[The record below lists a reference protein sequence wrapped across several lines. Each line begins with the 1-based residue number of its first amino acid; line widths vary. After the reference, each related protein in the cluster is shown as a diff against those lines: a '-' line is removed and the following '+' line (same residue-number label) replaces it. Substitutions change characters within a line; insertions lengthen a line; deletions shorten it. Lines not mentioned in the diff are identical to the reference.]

1 MTHHRFSTYVIGAER
16 PVGHFLTR
24 LLAAESYLYKAI
36 NLEVRER
43 LAPQAGGRPFMVITP
58 SMQRIEDFAHVMH
71 WLEVAKED
79 DIPVI
84 VLSSL
89 ALFGD
94 ADERAKTEQDDI
106 NAEHELADAL
116 LVIEQAAREH
126 SRHIIVRQGQT
137 FSMMADDFATDILT
151 QIRTKPALDL
161 DNEHRFNP
169 TAADD
174 VAQVLL
180 AIMKQAAC
188 SEDVW
193 GTYHCCGVEPIT
205 TYGFAEALLSEARQY
220 EDLGEVTLTSS
231 TSGFMPAVWAPVG
244 DNTHLFHTFGIRT
257 KPWRKALSRLL
268 KHYYRVDS

>member
-1 MTHHRFSTYVIGAER
+1 MANHRFSTYVIGAER

-24 LLAAESYLYKAI
+24 LLAHESYLYKGLG
-36 NLEVRER
+36 LEVRER
-43 LAPQAGGRPFMVITP
+43 LAPQAGGRPFMVLTP
-58 SMQRIEDFAHVMH
+58 SMQRLEDFGHVMH
-71 WLEVAKED
+71 WLNVAKEE

-89 ALFGD
+89 ALF
-94 ADERAKTEQDDI
+94 ADSSDHAKTEHDAI
-106 NAEHELADAL
+106 TAEHELAQAL
-116 LVIEQAAREH
+116 RCMEEAAREH
-126 SRHIIVRQGQT
+126 PRHLILRQGQT

-151 QIRTKPALDL
+151 SIRTQPTLDL
-161 DNEHRFNP
+161 DNQQRFNP

-174 VAQVLL
+174 VALVLL

-205 TYGFAEALLSEARQY
+205 SYGFAEALLSEARQY
-220 EDLGEVTLTSS
+220 EELGDVALTSS
-231 TSGFMPAVWAPVG
+231 EDGFRPAVWAPVG

-268 KHYYRVDS
+268 RHYYRVES